1 MSSQQHIWTNATIG
15 EVATLSTGTTPPSK
29 NAEYY
34 ENGDCDWFTPADIQ
48 DQGYLNSST
57 KKITQKA
64 VADNKA
70 RIFEQNTILVT
81 CIGNIG
87 RFGLLNKKSSANQ
100 QITGIKINSDCEV
113 NPEYLFYYLMAQK
126 HEFTS
131 RASQATL
138 PIINQSKIRE
148 IPVRYPLLPEQN
160 RLVREIKEMFS
171 RIKEIR
177 GLREIAIKESQ
188 ALLGA
193 VTEDIFREAGGN
205 EVCLADVA
213 SIEGKLVD
221 PREAAYKNMLHV
233 GGANIVSETGELI
246 EMMTAEEEKL
256 ISGKFVFNDKDVL
269 YSKIRPYLKKVAR
282 PDFTGL
288 CSADMYPLR
297 PAKGRLHRDYLFF
310 LLLSR
315 DFTNYAIKV
324 SNRAG
329 MPKVNREQLFA
340 YRFNLPSYQKQIDV
354 IEKLNESMQAILA
367 MVAEMKEA
375 VSESDFIQ
383 QSILKKAFAG
393 EL

>member
-1 MSSQQHIWTNATIG
+1 VISFTDYNGFPLVPISDVAEVLDYMRRPINSSERANRKGGFPYYGANGQVGTIDDYIFDEDLVLVAEDGGFFYEDSKPISYRVSGKIWVNNHAHVLRPRENMDVDWLNYSIAFQNVTHLIKGATRAKLNQKELKEIL
-15 EVATLSTGTTPPSK
+15 VPCPSK
-29 NAEYY
+29 
-34 ENGDCDWFTPADIQ
+34 DIQ
-48 DQGYLNSST
+48 SQLVA
-57 KKITQKA
+57 KLQK
-64 VADNKA
+64 
-70 RIFEQNTILVT
+70 
-81 CIGNIG
+81 
-87 RFGLLNKKSSANQ
+87 LL
-100 QITGIKINSDCEV
+100 TRVD
-113 NPEYLFYYLMAQK
+113 
-126 HEFTS
+126 
-131 RASQATL
+131 
-138 PIINQSKIRE
+138 
-148 IPVRYPLLPEQN
+148 
-160 RLVREIKEMFS
+160 
-171 RIKEIR
+171 EIR
-177 GLREIAIKESQ
+177 TLREESLKE
-188 ALLGA
+188 ANVILGA
-193 VTEDIFREAGGN
+193 VIEDIFRGAGGD
-205 EVCLADVA
+205 EVSLADVA
-213 SIEGKLVD
+213 TIEGKLVD
-221 PREAAYKNMLHV
+221 PRETAYKNMLHV

-246 EMMTAEEEKL
+246 KMQTAEEEKL

-297 PAKGRLHRDYLFF
+297 PAEGRLHRDYLFF

-340 YRFNLPSYQKQIDV
+340 YRFNLPSYKTQIDV
-354 IEKLNESMQAILA
+354 IEKLNESMQAVLT